1 MPREPPEWGQTL
13 ADALATLAL
22 SNNLTGR
29 WLRLTVKFKVA
40 DGVVIAQPMVQ
51 SVDDPKEIADSERE
65 WKRSKS

>member
-1 MPREPPEWGQTL
+1 MPRDPPEWGQTL

-29 WLRLTVKFKVA
+29 WLRLIVKFKVA
-40 DGVVIAQPMVQ
+40 DGVVIAQPMVR
-51 SVDDPKEIADSERE
+51 SVDDPNEIAESERE